1 MNGNRVRPSR
11 LSLGWAASQFDEKLF
26 KVRRRGSL
34 RRPLSSLMR
43 SAASI
48 AGKDG
53 VDGERA
59 SAPTMIEEVR
69 FAADSLLEERVS
81 SEPVSE
87 AQFPGNWEKYR
98 DFYRRGLRIRLSAG
112 NPEPNSIIYDPIP
125 YALEQGIYFCLAG
138 S

>member
-59 SAPTMIEEVR
+59 SAATMIEEVR
-69 FAADSLLEERVS
+69 FAADSPLEGARF
-81 SEPVSE
+81 EPSVPDAKE
-87 AQFPGNWEKYR
+87 AAPFRPASRHGWMLIVCA
-98 DFYRRGLRIRLSAG
+98 RRGSHSRAT
-112 NPEPNSIIYDPIP
+112 
-125 YALEQGIYFCLAG
+125 
-138 S
+138 